1 VYSKPFLKWA
11 GGKYRI
17 LDNILRELPQGTRFV
32 EPFAGSCA
40 VYLNTNFPKAL
51 IADLNADLISLY
63 RHIQR
68 EGEDFIHYCASFFN
82 PRNNTRERYIA
93 LRGRL
98 NSSSDARERAAIL
111 LYVNRHAFNGLIRY
125 NSKGGFNVPFGKY
138 AKPYFPFKELLA
150 FYEKTRSTKT
160 EFVATDFRSI
170 FASLE
175 PGDVVYCD
183 PPYIPLSSTSNFT
196 AYSGNIFQEQ
206 DQRDLALLAQEAYKK
221 NIHVVLSNHDTE
233 ITRRLYSSAMI
244 KYFTVQRFISC
255 DGGNRAK
262 VPELLA
268 IYG

>member
-17 LDNILRELPQGTRFV
+17 LDNILRELPQGRRFV

-63 RHIQR
+63 LHIQR
-68 EGEDFIHYCASFFN
+68 EGEDFINYCASFFN
-82 PRNNTRERYIA
+82 PENNTRERYIA

-98 NSSSDARERAAIL
+98 NSSNDAKERAAIL

-138 AKPYFPFKELLA
+138 AKIYLPFKELLA

-160 EFVATDFRSI
+160 EFIATDFRSI
-170 FASLE
+170 FSSLE

-183 PPYIPLSSTSNFT
+183 PPYMPLSPTSRFT

-206 DQRDLALLAQEAYKK
+206 DQRDLALLAQDACKK
-221 NIHVVLSNHDTE
+221 GIIVVLSNHDTE
-233 ITRRLYSSAMI
+233 ITRKLYSSAMI

-255 DGGNRAK
+255 DGDNRAK